1 MVPTIPSICVSI
13 LCLNLEQPLAHE
25 TIIRRPCLTNLVL
38 PLCAASLGLVGL
50 GVAGLGSINLGAS
63 PSRRP
68 KDHAP
73 STPRPFPS
81 HHSAAEAQMP
91 QPPKK
96 PHISAYGLNQTAKNR
111 PIE

>member
-1 MVPTIPSICVSI
+1 M
-13 LCLNLEQPLAHE
+13 
-25 TIIRRPCLTNLVL
+25 L
-38 PLCAASLGLVGL
+38 PLFAASLGLVGL
-50 GVAGLGSINLGAS
+50 GVVGLGSINLGAS
-63 PSRRP
+63 PSRRL

-73 STPRPFPS
+73 SPPRPPFPS
-81 HHSAAEAQMP
+81 HHSAAEAQIP